1 MERKPLRYI
10 LSEFVA
16 DEVKKTGLTVRGFA
30 KKAGVSHSTIQKLKY
45 PNSGGV
51 RLDIVDELLNN
62 LGVTLKEIINNTVS
76 LSKRKK
82 KSLYGSDL
90 RYNLIRYSQYLIS
103 DSPQYAIYNRV
114 NCAFKRV
121 QID

>member
-16 DEVKKTGLTVRGFA
+16 DEVKKNVLTVRGFA
-30 KKAGVSHSTIQKLKY
+30 KKAGVSHLTIQKLKY

-62 LGVTLKEIINNTVS
+62 LGVTLKEIIN
-76 LSKRKK
+76 K
-82 KSLYGSDL
+82 YGE
-90 RYNLIRYSQYLIS
+90 
-103 DSPQYAIYNRV
+103 
-114 NCAFKRV
+114 FK
-121 QID
+121 